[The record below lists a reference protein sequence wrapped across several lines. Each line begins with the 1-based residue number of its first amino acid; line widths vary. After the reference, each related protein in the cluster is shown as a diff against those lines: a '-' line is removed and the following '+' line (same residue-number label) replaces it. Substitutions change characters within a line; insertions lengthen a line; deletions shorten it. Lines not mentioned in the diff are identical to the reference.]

1 MKNFSI
7 ITGACGF
14 LGSFFAKQL
23 LQLRHNLI
31 LIDINSKELDK
42 LRIKL
47 KKKFPRSN
55 IIINSSDISNEVK
68 ILDFFKNIKKKKYF
82 VDVLINNAT
91 IDSKPN
97 SSQKNKKYL
106 NINDWENEIKVG
118 ITGTYIMI
126 KIFGEEMYKSHKGSI
141 INIGSDLS
149 IISPD
154 QRIYQKDYKNFY
166 KPASYSV
173 IKHSLVGMTKY
184 FSVLYANR
192 NVKCNMISPGPI
204 LKHQKYNLK
213 RELIFRTPMNRLC
226 NLEDLSTTLIYLIDK
241 KTKFVTGQN
250 ILIDGG
256 RTLI

>member
-23 LQLRHNLI
+23 LQSRHNLI

-68 ILDFFKNIKKKKYF
+68 ILDLLKNIKKKNYF

-97 SSQKNKKYL
+97 SSPKNKKYL
-106 NINDWENEIKVG
+106 KINDWENEIKVG

-154 QRIYQKDYKNFY
+154 QRIYQK
-166 KPASYSV
+166 
-173 IKHSLVGMTKY
+173 
-184 FSVLYANR
+184 
-192 NVKCNMISPGPI
+192 
-204 LKHQKYNLK
+204 
-213 RELIFRTPMNRLC
+213 EL
-226 NLEDLSTTLIYLIDK
+226 
-241 KTKFVTGQN
+241 
-250 ILIDGG
+250 
-256 RTLI
+256 

>member
-1 MKNFSI
+1 L
-7 ITGACGF
+7 
-14 LGSFFAKQL
+14 LGSFFAEQL
-23 LQLRHNLI
+23 LKLRCNLI
-31 LIDINSKELDK
+31 LIDINSNKLDILK
-42 LRIKL
+42 IKL
-47 KKKFPRSN
+47 KKKYLKSN
-55 IIINSSDISNEVK
+55 IITSCLDISNEVK
-68 ILDFFKNIKKKKYF
+68 ILELFKNIKKKNYF

-97 SSQKNKKYL
+97 SNKKNNKYL
-106 NINDWENEIKVG
+106 NISDWENEIRVG

-149 IISPD
+149 VISPD
-154 QRIYQKDYKNFY
+154 QRVYQKDYKNFH

-184 FSVLYANR
+184 FSVLYASR
-192 NVKCNMISPGPI
+192 NVKCNMMSPGPI

-213 RELIFRTPMNRLC
+213 KELIFRTPMRRLC

>member
-1 MKNFSI
+1 
-7 ITGACGF
+7 
-14 LGSFFAKQL
+14 
-23 LQLRHNLI
+23 
-31 LIDINSKELDK
+31 
-42 LRIKL
+42 
-47 KKKFPRSN
+47 
-55 IIINSSDISNEVK
+55 
-68 ILDFFKNIKKKKYF
+68 
-82 VDVLINNAT
+82 
-91 IDSKPN
+91 
-97 SSQKNKKYL
+97 
-106 NINDWENEIKVG
+106 
-118 ITGTYIMI
+118 MI

-192 NVKCNMISPGPI
+192 NVNCNMISPGPI

-213 RELIFRTPMNRLC
+213 RELIFRTPMSRLC